1 MSEEILAVTLQISI
15 MEGIMSLINEASGTS
30 NDITSVS
37 QINHNTMQEFLNKM
51 PIWDFF
57 EMEKEEFTSKSD
69 TDKQQLVIR
78 YYNALQSGIIC
89 YLFLFWFNND
99 KSVSSAISSSIVRY
113 IIVCS

>member
-1 MSEEILAVTLQISI
+1 
-15 MEGIMSLINEASGTS
+15 MEGIMSLINETSSSS
-30 NDITSVS
+30 NDVTNVS
-37 QINHNTMQEFLNKM
+37 QIDQKTMQEFLQKM

-57 EMEKEEFTSKSD
+57 EMGKDEFTSKSD
-69 TDKQQLVIR
+69 TDREQLIIR

-99 KSVSSAISSSIVRY
+99 KFVSSAISSSSVRY